1 MDTHDGVFASE
12 QKPSSQCRLNTL
24 RSMKMH
30 VRYLSCSIGAFSLV
44 PVLPVG
50 DAGERSLSG
59 EALHTP
65 AHQHESFNHL
75 PTIIPLPQAM
85 NYSTLR
91 FPHENGKRRHEN
103 CLIACSLSLLLLS
116 LSSSS
121 SFASSLRLS
130 LTPSCT
136 IVTLAQGGQRWG
148 GITRLQSCVHAVYP

>member
-75 PTIIPLPQAM
+75 PTIIP
-85 NYSTLR
+85 S
-91 FPHENGKRRHEN
+91 H
-103 CLIACSLSLLLLS
+103 
-116 LSSSS
+116 
-121 SFASSLRLS
+121 RL
-130 LTPSCT
+130 
-136 IVTLAQGGQRWG
+136 
-148 GITRLQSCVHAVYP
+148 